1 MTIISQTQT
10 NEETD
15 NLYNCRVSLSFDIK
29 LVGKSNDHVRSE
41 LESTHPYDI
50 WKMTNELNEAIEV
63 KVEVEE
69 IDLLHDFDI
78 IGDETDFNNDY
89 KK

>member
-10 NEETD
+10 NEETE
-15 NLYNCRVSLSFDIK
+15 NLYNCRISLSFDIR
-29 LVGKSNDHVRSE
+29 LVGESEDHVRSG
-41 LESTHPYDI
+41 LVSAHPYDI
-50 WKMTNELNEAIEV
+50 WKMTNELDEVIEV
-63 KVEVEE
+63 KVEKV
-69 IDLLHDFDI
+69 DLLHEFDI